1 MRKYLIA
8 LVATFAVVAALL
20 IPHRGNSDAVKW
32 TSGSP
37 PVPSQSLGE
46 HRGTVSQ
53 KPQITPIQAQVSV
66 VGLAFGH

>member
-8 LVATFAVVAALL
+8 LVATFAVVAALI

-32 TSGSP
+32 TASSP
-37 PVPSQSLGE
+37 SVLSRSLGE
-46 HRGTVSQ
+46 HRSTESQ
-53 KPQITPIQAQVSV
+53 KLQITPIQANVSV

>member
-8 LVATFAVVAALL
+8 LAAIFAVVAALL

-32 TSGSP
+32 AGSP
-37 PVPSQSLGE
+37 PVPRQSLGG
-46 HRGTVSQ
+46 HRGTGSQ
-53 KPQITPIQAQVSV
+53 KLQITPIQAQVSV